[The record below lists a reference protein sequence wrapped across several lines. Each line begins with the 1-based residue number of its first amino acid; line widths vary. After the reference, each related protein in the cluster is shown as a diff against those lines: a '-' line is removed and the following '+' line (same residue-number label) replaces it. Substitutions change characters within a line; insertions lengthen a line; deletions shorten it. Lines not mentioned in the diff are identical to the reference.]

1 MEIEKLTEMFCENE
15 AVPVKLILHCPE
27 CGLQHIDARGASTR
41 WANNDHP
48 PATTTW
54 TSPPHRSH
62 LCHDCGHIWRPADI
76 PTEGVAAIK
85 TRGKADS
92 PQGASDG
99 AGGK

>member
-1 MEIEKLTEMFCENE
+1 MTNT
-15 AVPVKLILHCPE
+15 VPLKLILHCPE
-27 CGLQHIDARGASTR
+27 CGLQHIDAPGASTR

-54 TSPPHRSH
+54 TNPPHRSH

-92 PQGASDG
+92 PQGASDT
-99 AGGK
+99 KESE